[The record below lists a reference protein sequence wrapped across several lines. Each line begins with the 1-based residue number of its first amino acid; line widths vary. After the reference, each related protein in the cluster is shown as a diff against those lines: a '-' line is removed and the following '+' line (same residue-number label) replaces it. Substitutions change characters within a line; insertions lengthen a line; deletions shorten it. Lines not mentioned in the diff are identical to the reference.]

1 MVLRSSRSH
10 ISAKAPGAALLKCE
24 YLYNGSLSSPAGYPG
39 SPLDHVAAFLNKR
52 DLSLVKGLP
61 DSSVGK
67 ESACHAGDTEDAGSI
82 PGSGRSPGMGNNNPF
97 QHFCLGNP
105 MDRGT
110 WQTTLHR
117 GAKSWTRLSTQASIH
132 SRRSSWR
139 GQRVRRTSDFKLHL
153 SKIAQ
158 TSVVPIKRP
167 SPLQSGEFYN
177 KYWGHMDISYIIF
190 CLFGIFPS

>member
-82 PGSGRSPGMGNNNPF
+82 PGWEDPLEEGMATYFSILAWRIP
-97 QHFCLGNP
+97 
-105 MDRGT
+105 
-110 WQTTLHR
+110 
-117 GAKSWTRLSTQASIH
+117 WTEDLVRLS
-132 SRRSSWR
+132 
-139 GQRVRRTSDFKLHL
+139 
-153 SKIAQ
+153 
-158 TSVVPIKRP
+158 P
-167 SPLQSGEFYN
+167 
-177 KYWGHMDISYIIF
+177 
-190 CLFGIFPS
+190 